1 MLDAHDIKEN
11 IMSEEMKSFAF
22 VIDGE
27 VAEVVA
33 FPATLDKYVAI
44 YESNP
49 IIVPVTQE
57 NSGNLFGGVLGSTW
71 NGTQFIR

>member
-1 MLDAHDIKEN
+1 MNED
-11 IMSEEMKSFAF
+11 MKSFAF

-33 FPATLDKYVAI
+33 FPVELDKYIAI

-49 IIVPVTQE
+49 IIVPITAD
-57 NSGNLFGGVLGSTW
+57 NSGELFGGVLGSTW
-71 NGTQFIR
+71 TGEKFIR

>member
-1 MLDAHDIKEN
+1 
-11 IMSEEMKSFAF
+11 MSEWKSFAF

-33 FPATLDKYVAI
+33 FPVESEKIIAI

-49 IIVPVTQE
+49 VIVPVTPENQE
-57 NSGNLFGGVLGSTW
+57 GLYGLVLGSTW
-71 NGTQFIR
+71 TGDKFVR

>member
-1 MLDAHDIKEN
+1 MNEW
-11 IMSEEMKSFAF
+11 KSFAF

-33 FPATLDKYVAI
+33 FPVEAEKIIAI

-49 IIVPVTQE
+49 IIVPVTPE
-57 NSGNLFGGVLGSTW
+57 NQDGLFGDVVGSTW
-71 NGTQFIR
+71 NGTKFIR

>member
-1 MLDAHDIKEN
+1 
-11 IMSEEMKSFAF
+11 MSEWKSFAF

-33 FPATLDKYVAI
+33 FPIEAEKVIAV

-49 IIVPVTQE
+49 IIVPVTPDTQDGLLGE
-57 NSGNLFGGVLGSTW
+57 VLGSTW
-71 NGTQFIR
+71 TGEKFVR

>member
-1 MLDAHDIKEN
+1 VLDAHDIKEN
-11 IMSEEMKSFAF
+11 IMNEEMKSFAF

-33 FPATLDKYVAI
+33 FAVTLDKYIAI

-49 IIVPVTQE
+49 TIVPVTQE
-57 NSGNLFGGVLGSTW
+57 NSGNLFGGLLGSTW

>member
-1 MLDAHDIKEN
+1 
-11 IMSEEMKSFAF
+11 MSEWKSFAF

-33 FPATLDKYVAI
+33 FPVEAEKIIAV

-49 IIVPVTQE
+49 IIVPVTPETQD
-57 NSGNLFGGVLGSTW
+57 GLFGEVLGSTW

>member
-1 MLDAHDIKEN
+1 MNED
-11 IMSEEMKSFAF
+11 MKSFAF

-33 FPATLDKYVAI
+33 FPVELDKYIAI

-49 IIVPVTQE
+49 VIVPVTPE
-57 NSGNLFGGVLGSTW
+57 NSGNLFGSVLGSTW
-71 NGTQFIR
+71 DGTQFIR